1 MGWTILL
8 TILFVLAVILLL
20 PVRVRGFFADGKW
33 GVAVYY
39 AWFRLFHKESAEKAP
54 PVIPPKPED
63 VPAGE
68 TPSPEQMPEAPAGQ
82 PVHTAP
88 AHPADDA
95 TPEPAAAETVPKP
108 ETVTAEPADDDPPG
122 DAPFLA
128 EESPKER
135 KKREKR
141 EKREERRRKKEAKKA
156 EKAAAEKTVDSA
168 DTEDTENSG
177 DTPEKKKRG
186 IRGFIERLKPHSVSD
201 ALALAK
207 DACAALSPA
216 LRFLTKHLHFR
227 HIKLYAAIGTD
238 DAAKTAERYGAISA
252 AVFNF
257 IGQLQCWVDFQADE
271 CRILA
276 DFYNDS
282 ITFRASG
289 ELRVSPLAALLLAL
303 ILGGRFLWRTIRRF
317 RREDKE
323 AKLREQETAPLPA
336 EA

>member
-8 TILFVLAVILLL
+8 TILFILGVILLL
-20 PVRVRGFFADGKW
+20 PVRVKGFFAEGKW
-33 GVAVYY
+33 GVSVYY
-39 AWFRLFHKESAEKAP
+39 AFFRLFHKESEEKTP
-54 PVIPPKPED
+54 PVTPPEPED
-63 VPAGE
+63 VPEGE
-68 TPSPEQMPEAPAGQ
+68 TPSAEQMPETP
-82 PVHTAP
+82 
-88 AHPADDA
+88 HPAENEE
-95 TPEPAAAETVPKP
+95 PEPASAEAVPEP
-108 ETVTAEPADDDPPG
+108 ETVTAEPENDDP
-122 DAPFLA
+122 FF
-128 EESPKER
+128 EEETPKER

-141 EKREERRRKKEAKKA
+141 EKREERRRKKEAA
-156 EKAAAEKTVDSA
+156 KAAKEEQADGGDSEEEAEEK
-168 DTEDTENSG
+168 
-177 DTPEKKKRG
+177 PKKKKRG

-201 ALALAK
+201 AIALAK

-216 LRFLTKHLHFR
+216 LRFLTRHLHFR

-282 ITFRASG
+282 VTFRASG

-303 ILGGRFLWRTIRRF
+303 ILGGKFLRRTICRF

-336 EA
+336 N

>member
-8 TILFVLAVILLL
+8 TILFVLGVILLL
-20 PVRVRGFFADGKW
+20 PVRVKGFFAEGKW
-33 GVAVYY
+33 GVSVYY
-39 AWFRLFHKESAEKAP
+39 AWFRLFHKESEEKAP
-54 PVIPPKPED
+54 PVTPPKPED
-63 VPAGE
+63 VPDGE
-68 TPSPEQMPEAPAGQ
+68 TPSPEQMPEAPPDQ
-82 PVHTAP
+82 PEPAHTEP
-88 AHPADDA
+88 AHPAEHEK
-95 TPEPAAAETVPKP
+95 PEPAAAETVPKP
-108 ETVTAEPADDDPPG
+108 ETVTAEPENDDP
-122 DAPFLA
+122 FFA
-128 EESPKER
+128 EETPKER

-141 EKREERRRKKEAKKA
+141 EKREERRRKKEAA
-156 EKAAAEKTVDSA
+156 KAAEAEHA
-168 DTEDTENSG
+168 DGEDTGEE
-177 DTPEKKKRG
+177 TEEKPKKKKRG

-207 DACAALSPA
+207 DACAALSPT

-227 HIKLYAAIGTD
+227 HIRLYAAIGTD

-282 ITFRASG
+282 VTFRASG

-303 ILGGRFLWRTIRRF
+303 ILGGKFLRLTICRF

-336 EA
+336 N

>member
-8 TILFVLAVILLL
+8 TILFLLCVILLL
-20 PVRVRGFFADGKW
+20 PVRVKGFFADGKW
-33 GVAVYY
+33 GVSVYY
-39 AWFRLFHKESAEKAP
+39 AWFRLFRKESEEKEP
-54 PVIPPKPED
+54 PVTPPKPED
-63 VPAGE
+63 VPEGGK
-68 TPSPEQMPEAPAGQ
+68 PSAEQMPEAPPDQ
-82 PVHTAP
+82 PAAEEP
-88 AHPADDA
+88 AHPAEDEKPNSA
-95 TPEPAAAETVPKP
+95 VAETVPKP
-108 ETVTAEPADDDPPG
+108 ETVTAEPDDPEPSEEEFF
-122 DAPFLA
+122 PE
-128 EESPKER
+128 EESPKQR

-141 EKREERRRKKEAKKA
+141 EKREERRRKKEAA
-156 EKAAAEKTVDSA
+156 KAAKEEQADGG
-168 DTEDTENSG
+168 DTEEETEEK
-177 DTPEKKKRG
+177 PKKKKRG

-216 LRFLTKHLHFR
+216 LRFLTRHLHFR
-227 HIKLYAAIGTD
+227 HIRLYAAIGTD

-257 IGQLQCWVDFQADE
+257 IGQFQCWVDFQADE

-282 ITFRASG
+282 VTFRASG
-289 ELRVSPLAALLLAL
+289 ELRVSPMAALLLAL
-303 ILGGRFLWRTIRRF
+303 ILGGKFLWRTVRRF

-323 AKLREQETAPLPA
+323 AKLREKETAPVPA

>member
-8 TILFVLAVILLL
+8 TILFVLCVILLL
-20 PVRVRGFFADGKW
+20 PVRVKGFFADGKW
-33 GVAVYY
+33 GVSVYY
-39 AWFRLFHKESAEKAP
+39 AFIRLFHKESEEKTP
-54 PVIPPKPED
+54 PVTPPTPEEL
-63 VPAGE
+63 PAGQ
-68 TPSPEQMPEAPAGQ
+68 TPSAEQMPE
-82 PVHTAP
+82 P
-88 AHPADDA
+88 AHAAEETVHP
-95 TPEPAAAETVPKP
+95 PEPADGSPAPASAEAVPKP
-108 ETVTAEPADDDPPG
+108 ESVTEPETVTEPESAAEGTPAEP
-122 DAPFLA
+122 
-128 EESPKER
+128 EKPK

-141 EKREERRRKKEAKKA
+141 RRKKEPA
-156 EKAAAEKTVDSA
+156 EDISEAAGDEA
-168 DTEDTENSG
+168 DEPGETDESE
-177 DTPEKKKRG
+177 PPKKKKRG

-201 ALALAK
+201 VLALAK
-207 DACAALSPA
+207 DGCAALTPA

-289 ELRVSPLAALLLAL
+289 ELRVSPWAALLLVL
-303 ILGGRFLWRTIRRF
+303 ILGGRFLWRTVRRF
-317 RREDKE
+317 RRGDKE

>member
-8 TILFVLAVILLL
+8 TILFVLCVILLL
-20 PVRVRGFFADGKW
+20 PVRVKGFFADGKW
-33 GVAVYY
+33 GVSVYY
-39 AWFRLFHKESAEKAP
+39 AFFRLFHKESAEKTP
-54 PVIPPKPED
+54 PVTPPKPED
-63 VPAGE
+63 VPAGQV
-68 TPSPEQMPEAPAGQ
+68 PDAAQMPEPDPAAEEA
-82 PVHTAP
+82 VHPP
-88 AHPADDA
+88 AHD
-95 TPEPAAAETVPKP
+95 VPKP
-108 ETVTAEPADDDPPG
+108 ASAAEPVTEATPPAEPDP
-122 DAPFLA
+122 AP
-128 EESPKER
+128 EKPK
-135 KKREKR
+135 KKREK
-141 EKREERRRKKEAKKA
+141 RRRKKEA
-156 EKAAAEKTVDSA
+156 AAEKEDISA
-168 DTEDTENSG
+168 EEAE
-177 DTPEKKKRG
+177 PPKKKRG

-201 ALALAK
+201 VLALAK
-207 DACAALSPA
+207 DGCAALSPG

-227 HIKLYAAIGTD
+227 HIRFYAAIGTD

-257 IGQLQCWVDFQADE
+257 IGQFQCWVDFQADE

-289 ELRVSPLAALLLAL
+289 ELRVSPMAALLLVL
-303 ILGGRFLWRTIRRF
+303 IIGSRFLWRTICRF

>member
-20 PVRVRGFFADGKW
+20 PVRVKGFFAEGKW
-33 GVAVYY
+33 GVSVYY
-39 AWFRLFHKESAEKAP
+39 AWFRLFHKESEEKAP
-54 PVIPPKPED
+54 PVTPPKPED

-68 TPSPEQMPEAPAGQ
+68 TPSPEQMPEAPPGQ
-82 PVHTAP
+82 QEHAPEEP
-88 AHPADDA
+88 AHPPADEK
-95 TPEPAAAETVPKP
+95 PKPAAAEAVPKP
-108 ETVTAEPADDDPPG
+108 ETVTAEPADDD
-122 DAPFLA
+122 PFLA

-156 EKAAAEKTVDSA
+156 EQAAAEEQADS
-168 DTEDTENSG
+168 EDTEETENSE
-177 DTPEKKKRG
+177 DTPKKKKRG

-303 ILGGRFLWRTIRRF
+303 ILGGKFLWRTIRRF

-323 AKLREQETAPLPA
+323 AKLREKETAPLPA

>member
-8 TILFVLAVILLL
+8 TILFVLCVILLL

-33 GVAVYY
+33 GVSVYY
-39 AWFRLFHKESAEKAP
+39 AFIRLFHKESEEKAP
-54 PVIPPKPED
+54 PVTPPKPHD
-63 VPAGE
+63 VPEGE
-68 TPSPEQMPEAPAGQ
+68 SPPHEQMPEPPSDTPEQPAEQ
-82 PVHTAP
+82 KPPVQTP
-88 AHPADDA
+88 A
-95 TPEPAAAETVPKP
+95 PEPAAADSAPKP
-108 ETVTAEPADDDPPG
+108 DTVTEEAPPAAEK
-122 DAPFLA
+122 
-128 EESPKER
+128 PKEKPQKE
-135 KKREKR
+135 KKK
-141 EKREERRRKKEAKKA
+141 RRKKKE
-156 EKAAAEKTVDSA
+156 AAENYIDE
-168 DTEDTENSG
+168 TETEAG
-177 DTPEKKKRG
+177 TAEAEETPKKKKRG

-207 DACAALSPA
+207 DACAALSPS

-227 HIKLYAAIGTD
+227 HIKIYAAIGTD
-238 DAAKTAERYGAISA
+238 DAAKTAERYGAVSA

-257 IGQLQCWVDFQADE
+257 IGQLQCWVDFEADE

-276 DFYNDS
+276 DFYNDK

-289 ELRVSPLAALLLAL
+289 ELRISPMAAILLVL
-303 ILGGRFLWRTIRRF
+303 ILGGKFLWRTIRRF

>member
-8 TILFVLAVILLL
+8 TILFILGVILLL
-20 PVRVRGFFADGKW
+20 PVRVKGFFADGKW
-33 GVAVYY
+33 GVSVYY
-39 AWFRLFHKESAEKAP
+39 AFFRLFHKESEEKAP
-54 PVIPPKPED
+54 PVTPPKPED
-63 VPAGE
+63 VPEGE
-68 TPSPEQMPEAPAGQ
+68 TPSAEQMPETP
-82 PVHTAP
+82 
-88 AHPADDA
+88 HPAENEK
-95 TPEPAAAETVPKP
+95 PEPASAEAVPEP
-108 ETVTAEPADDDPPG
+108 ETVTAEPENDDP
-122 DAPFLA
+122 FF
-128 EESPKER
+128 EEETPKER

-141 EKREERRRKKEAKKA
+141 EKREERRRKKEAA
-156 EKAAAEKTVDSA
+156 KAAREEQADGGDPREEAEEK
-168 DTEDTENSG
+168 
-177 DTPEKKKRG
+177 PKKKKRG

-201 ALALAK
+201 AIALAK

-216 LRFLTKHLHFR
+216 LRFLTRHLHFR

-282 ITFRASG
+282 VTFRASG

-303 ILGGRFLWRTIRRF
+303 ILGGKFLRRTICRF

-336 EA
+336 N